1 MYVEMWAFKSGGK
14 TLRTFSRVKI
24 SIKKLNNNILN
35 FTIH

>member
-14 TLRTFSRVKI
+14 TLRTFSQVEM
-24 SIKKLNNNILN
+24 SIKICNNNILN